1 MPVSGG
7 EPDGGGR
14 AGGVAGH
21 SASAVFDGDA
31 AEDGASW
38 TAAWAVPDDDAPVGE
53 RSTPAA
59 SAVLEVGA
67 STGDDAPVGKGY
79 DAAASAVLD
88 VGASAGDATVGEG
101 SNVVSASERNC
112 TALRPQRMADWLP
125 RCPSSQGA
133 SPPWQA
139 GQSDAARIASVPTW
153 RMRLSQR
160 SMTSRPGCIASG

>member
-31 AEDGASW
+31 AEDGAFW

-53 RSTPAA
+53 RSNPAA

-101 SNVVSASERNC
+101 SNVAANAAMDVGAP
-112 TALRPQRMADWLP
+112 A
-125 RCPSSQGA
+125 GA
-133 SPPWQA
+133 SHGNRWMS
-139 GQSDAARIASVPTW
+139 GR
-153 RMRLSQR
+153 
-160 SMTSRPGCIASG
+160 GGASGLY